1 MSMHKILLFTLLSI
15 IFSAPLSAQSSSKQ
29 AKLLN
34 EQAELAYEKFTHP
47 TVHDSAFIYRQAI
60 QCVELSMKSDSL
72 DRLKDKNGEA
82 KPKLEHHN
90 SRRLHHI
97 APQLIDAALF
107 FDNHSLQAEA
117 ISSLQLYIKAAASH
131 LMKGRTDETCI
142 AAYYLA
148 QIYLR
153 QKDFAQA
160 MQYAGMAMSDDETAQ
175 QAAEVIAQCMAA
187 QMKTATD
194 SANYLKVISQL
205 YESDPTNETYLAWL
219 MRFFENPE
227 QRAKLENFVDTLLL
241 NHPDRYKTWILKGE
255 IAMHAERW
263 EEAADAYK
271 QADKLKPNMIPILY
285 NIGVAL
291 NRMAMERRELAK
303 RNNNGK
309 LTTADSLKVRGM
321 FMESAHYLEKLR
333 RLDPHR
339 RKLDWAIPLFM
350 AYQETGNEEEAKDVE
365 KLIKEH
371 QDDDADD
378 KK

>member
-1 MSMHKILLFTLLSI
+1 MSMHKILLFALLTI
-15 IFSAPLSAQSSSKQ
+15 IFSAPLSAQSSQKQ
-29 AKLLN
+29 AKMLSA
-34 EQAELAYEKFTHP
+34 QAELAYDKFTHP
-47 TVHDSAFIYRQAI
+47 TVHDSAFVYRQAV
-60 QCVELSMKSDSL
+60 QCVELSMQSDSL
-72 DRLKDKNGEA
+72 DRLKGKNGEA

-107 FDNHSLQAEA
+107 FDNHSLQTEA
-117 ISSLQLYIKAAASH
+117 IRALHLYIKVAASH
-131 LMKGRTDETCI
+131 LMKGRTDESCI

-153 QKDFAQA
+153 QKNYAEA
-160 MQYAGMAMSDDETAQ
+160 MQYAGRAMSDDETAQ

-194 SANYLKVISQL
+194 SANYLKVISRL
-205 YESDPTNETYLAWL
+205 YESDPTNEAYFAWL

-227 QRAKLENFVDTLLL
+227 QRAKLETFVDTLLQS
-241 NHPDRYKTWILKGE
+241 HPDRYKAWILKGE

-271 QADKLKPNMIPILY
+271 QADKLKPNLIPILY

-291 NRMAMERRELAK
+291 NRMAVEHRELAK
-303 RNNNGK
+303 HDNNGK
-309 LTTADSLKVRGM
+309 LSAEDSLKVRNL
-321 FMESAHYLEKLR
+321 FLESAASLEKLR
-333 RLDPHR
+333 KLDPHR

-350 AYQETGNEEEAKDVE
+350 AYQETGNEKDAKDVE
-365 KLIKEH
+365 KLIEERQDGDKNDKE
-371 QDDDADD
+371 
-378 KK
+378 